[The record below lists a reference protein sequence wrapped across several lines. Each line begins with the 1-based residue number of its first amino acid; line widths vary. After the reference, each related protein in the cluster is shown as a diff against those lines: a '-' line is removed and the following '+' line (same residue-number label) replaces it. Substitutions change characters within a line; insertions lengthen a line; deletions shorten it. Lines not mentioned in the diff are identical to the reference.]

1 MVSYINSGGHFNM
14 SADTNKNMDKNWV
27 ESEIATCSKDSSSS
41 EKDNKKEKEQ
51 KSRGTIIMVLVALLA
66 LLLILLTLIN
76 LPEQYMNFKDTV
88 IWQLTYT
95 EMPEDNESFDNN
107 QIDVNI
113 QYIED
118 NAFSISYRD
127 TFSTEP
133 VYRFGIV
140 DGATMYHIMQ
150 EADKIDVTD
159 YIDRHDSTGGQ
170 TSFRI
175 WNQNFDGTSKYNFMV
190 YDGTT
195 DETRAEV
202 MNFIEYIKK
211 VDKKAGTFVESR

>member
-1 MVSYINSGGHFNM
+1 M
-14 SADTNKNMDKNWV
+14 SVDTNKNMDKNWV
-27 ESEIATCSKDSSSS
+27 ESEIATCSKGSSSS

-66 LLLILLTLIN
+66 ILLILLTLIN

-88 IWQLTYT
+88 IWQMTYT
-95 EMPEDNESFDNN
+95 ELPDDGDETFSSN

-118 NAFSISYRD
+118 NAFSVSYRD
-127 TFSTEP
+127 TFDGADGKSKSI
-133 VYRFGIV
+133 YRFGVV

-150 EADKIDVTD
+150 EANKIDVTN

-195 DETRAEV
+195 DETRAEI
-202 MNFIEYIKK
+202 MDFMEYIEK
-211 VDKKAGTFVESR
+211 VDKKVGTFVESR

>member
-1 MVSYINSGGHFNM
+1 M
-14 SADTNKNMDKNWV
+14 SVDTNKNMDKNWV
-27 ESEIATCSKDSSSS
+27 ESEIATCSKGSSSS

-51 KSRGTIIMVLVALLA
+51 KSRGTVIMVLVALLTI
-66 LLLILLTLIN
+66 LLILLKLIN

-95 EMPEDNESFDNN
+95 ELPDDNDFNSN

-118 NAFSISYRD
+118 NAFSVSYRD
-127 TFSTEP
+127 TFGTEP
-133 VYRFGIV
+133 VYRFGMI

-150 EADKIDVTD
+150 EANKIDVTN

-175 WNQNFDGTSKYNFMV
+175 WNQNFDGTTKYNFMV
-190 YDGTT
+190 YNGTT
-195 DETRAEV
+195 DETRAEI
-202 MNFIEYIKK
+202 MNFMEYIEK
-211 VDKKAGTFVESR
+211 VDKRVGTFQDSNHAVIE

>member
-1 MVSYINSGGHFNM
+1 M
-14 SADTNKNMDKNWV
+14 SVDTNKNMDKNWV
-27 ESEIATCSKDSSSS
+27 ESEIATCSKGSSSS

-66 LLLILLTLIN
+66 ILLILLTLMK
-76 LPEQYMNFKDTV
+76 LPEQYINFKDTV

-95 EMPEDNESFDNN
+95 EMPDDKDFNSN

-118 NAFSISYRD
+118 NAFSVSYRD
-127 TFSTEP
+127 TFADADGNSKGI
-133 VYRFGIV
+133 YRFGII

-159 YIDRHDSTGGQ
+159 YVDRHDSTGGQ
-170 TSFRI
+170 TSFRL
-175 WNQNFDGTSKYNFMV
+175 WNQNFDGTTKYNFMV
-190 YDGTT
+190 YNGTT
-195 DETRAEV
+195 DETRAEI
-202 MNFIEYIKK
+202 MNFMEYIEK
-211 VDKKAGTFVESR
+211 VDKKVGTFQDSKHTVIE

>member
-1 MVSYINSGGHFNM
+1 
-14 SADTNKNMDKNWV
+14 
-27 ESEIATCSKDSSSS
+27 
-41 EKDNKKEKEQ
+41 
-51 KSRGTIIMVLVALLA
+51 MVLVALLA
-66 LLLILLTLIN
+66 ILLILLTLIN

-88 IWQLTYT
+88 IWQMTYT
-95 EMPEDNESFDNN
+95 ELPDDGDETFSSN

-118 NAFSISYRD
+118 NAFSVSYRD
-127 TFSTEP
+127 TFAGADGKSKGI
-133 VYRFGIV
+133 YRFGVV

-150 EADKIDVTD
+150 EANKIDVTN

-175 WNQNFDGTSKYNFMV
+175 WNQDFDGTSKYNFMV

-195 DETRAEV
+195 DETRAEI
-202 MNFIEYIKK
+202 MDFMEYIEK
-211 VDKKAGTFVESR
+211 VDKKVGTFVESR

>member
-1 MVSYINSGGHFNM
+1 M
-14 SADTNKNMDKNWV
+14 SVDTNKNMDKNWV
-27 ESEIATCSKDSSSS
+27 ESEIATCSKGSSSS

-66 LLLILLTLIN
+66 ILLILLTLMK
-76 LPEQYMNFKDTV
+76 LPEQYINFKDTV

-95 EMPEDNESFDNN
+95 EMPDDKDFNSN

-118 NAFSISYRD
+118 NAFSVSYRD
-127 TFSTEP
+127 TFADADGNSKSL
-133 VYRFGIV
+133 YRFGII

-159 YIDRHDSTGGQ
+159 YVDRHDRTGGQ
-170 TSFRI
+170 TSFRL
-175 WNQNFDGTSKYNFMV
+175 WNQNFDGTTKYNFMV
-190 YDGTT
+190 YNGTK
-195 DETRAEV
+195 DETRAEI
-202 MNFIEYIKK
+202 MNFMEYIEK
-211 VDKKAGTFVESR
+211 VDKKVGTFQDSNHAVIE

>member
-1 MVSYINSGGHFNM
+1 M
-14 SADTNKNMDKNWV
+14 SVDTNKNMDKNWV
-27 ESEIATCSKDSSSS
+27 ESEIATCSKGSSSS

-66 LLLILLTLIN
+66 ILLILLTLIN

-88 IWQLTYT
+88 IWQMTYT
-95 EMPEDNESFDNN
+95 ELPDDGDETFSSN

-118 NAFSISYRD
+118 NAFSVSYRD
-127 TFSTEP
+127 TFAGADGKSKGI
-133 VYRFGIV
+133 YRFGVV

-150 EADKIDVTD
+150 EANKIDVTN

-175 WNQNFDGTSKYNFMV
+175 WNQDFDGTSKYNFMV
-190 YDGTT
+190 YDGIT
-195 DETRAEV
+195 DETRAEI
-202 MNFIEYIKK
+202 MDFMEYIEK
-211 VDKKAGTFVESR
+211 VDKKVGTFVESR

>member
-1 MVSYINSGGHFNM
+1 M
-14 SADTNKNMDKNWV
+14 SVDTNKNMDKNWV
-27 ESEIATCSKDSSSS
+27 ESEIATCSKGSSSS

-66 LLLILLTLIN
+66 ILLILLTLIN

-88 IWQLTYT
+88 IWQMTYT
-95 EMPEDNESFDNN
+95 ELPDDGDETFSSN

-118 NAFSISYRD
+118 NAFSVSYRD
-127 TFSTEP
+127 TFAGADGKSKGI
-133 VYRFGIV
+133 YRFGVV

-150 EADKIDVTD
+150 EANKIDVTN

-175 WNQNFDGTSKYNFMV
+175 WNQDFDGTSKYNFMV

-195 DETRAEV
+195 DETRAEI
-202 MNFIEYIKK
+202 MDFMEYIEK
-211 VDKKAGTFVESR
+211 VDKKVGTFVESR

>member
-1 MVSYINSGGHFNM
+1 M
-14 SADTNKNMDKNWV
+14 SVGTNKNMDKNWV
-27 ESEIATCSKDSSSS
+27 ESEIATCSKGSSSS

-51 KSRGTIIMVLVALLA
+51 KSRGTIIMVLVALLVI
-66 LLLILLTLIN
+66 LLILLTLIN

-88 IWQLTYT
+88 IWQMTYT
-95 EMPEDNESFDNN
+95 ELPDDGDETFSSN

-118 NAFSISYRD
+118 NAFSVSYRD
-127 TFSTEP
+127 TFAGADGKSNGI
-133 VYRFGIV
+133 YRFGIV

-150 EADKIDVTD
+150 EANKIDVTD

-195 DETRAEV
+195 DETRAEI
-202 MNFIEYIKK
+202 MDFMEYIEK
-211 VDKKAGTFVESR
+211 VDKKVGTFVESR

>member
-1 MVSYINSGGHFNM
+1 M
-14 SADTNKNMDKNWV
+14 SVDTNKNTDKNWV
-27 ESEIATCSKDSSSS
+27 ESEIATCSKGSSSS

-51 KSRGTIIMVLVALLA
+51 KSRGTIITVLVALLA

-88 IWQLTYT
+88 IWQMTYT
-95 EMPEDNESFDNN
+95 ELPDDGDETFSSN

-118 NAFSISYRD
+118 NAFSVSYRD
-127 TFSTEP
+127 TFAGADGKSKGI
-133 VYRFGIV
+133 YRFGVV

-150 EADKIDVTD
+150 EANKIDVTN

-195 DETRAEV
+195 DETRAEI
-202 MNFIEYIKK
+202 MDFMEYIEK
-211 VDKKAGTFVESR
+211 VDKKVGTFVESR

>member
-1 MVSYINSGGHFNM
+1 M
-14 SADTNKNMDKNWV
+14 SVDTNKNMDKNWV
-27 ESEIATCSKDSSSS
+27 ESEIATCSKGSSSS

-66 LLLILLTLIN
+66 ILLILLTLMK
-76 LPEQYMNFKDTV
+76 LPEQYINFKDTV

-95 EMPEDNESFDNN
+95 EMPDDKDFNSN

-118 NAFSISYRD
+118 NAFSVSYRD
-127 TFSTEP
+127 TFADADGNSKSI
-133 VYRFGIV
+133 YRFGII

-159 YIDRHDSTGGQ
+159 YVDRHDSTGGQ
-170 TSFRI
+170 TSFRL
-175 WNQNFDGTSKYNFMV
+175 WNQNFDGTTKYNFMV
-190 YDGTT
+190 YNGTK
-195 DETRAEV
+195 DETRAEI
-202 MNFIEYIKK
+202 MNFMEYIEK
-211 VDKKAGTFVESR
+211 VDKKVGTFQDSNHAVIE

>member
-1 MVSYINSGGHFNM
+1 M
-14 SADTNKNMDKNWV
+14 SVDTNKNMDKNWV
-27 ESEIATCSKDSSSS
+27 ESEIATCSKGSSSS

-66 LLLILLTLIN
+66 ILLILLTLMK
-76 LPEQYMNFKDTV
+76 LPEQYINFKDTV

-95 EMPEDNESFDNN
+95 EMPDDKDFNSN

-118 NAFSISYRD
+118 NAFSVSYRD
-127 TFSTEP
+127 TFAGADGNSKSI
-133 VYRFGIV
+133 YRFGII

-159 YIDRHDSTGGQ
+159 YVDRHDSTGGQ

-175 WNQNFDGTSKYNFMV
+175 WNQNFDGTTKYNFMV
-190 YDGTT
+190 YNGTK
-195 DETRAEV
+195 DETRAEI
-202 MNFIEYIKK
+202 MNFIEYIEK
-211 VDKKAGTFVESR
+211 VDKKVGTFQDSNHAVIE

>member
-1 MVSYINSGGHFNM
+1 M
-14 SADTNKNMDKNWV
+14 SIDTNKNMDKNWV

-51 KSRGTIIMVLVALLA
+51 KNRGTIIMVLVALLA
-66 LLLILLTLIN
+66 ILLILLTLMK
-76 LPEQYMNFKDTV
+76 LPEQYINFKDTV

-95 EMPEDNESFDNN
+95 EMPDDKDFNSN

-118 NAFSISYRD
+118 NAFSVSYRD
-127 TFSTEP
+127 TFADADGNSKSI
-133 VYRFGIV
+133 YRFGII

-159 YIDRHDSTGGQ
+159 YVDRHDSTGGQ
-170 TSFRI
+170 TSFRL
-175 WNQNFDGTSKYNFMV
+175 WNQNFDGTTKYNFMV
-190 YDGTT
+190 YNGTK
-195 DETRAEV
+195 DETRAEI
-202 MNFIEYIKK
+202 MNFMEYIEK
-211 VDKKAGTFVESR
+211 VDKKVGTFQDSNHAVIE

>member
-1 MVSYINSGGHFNM
+1 M
-14 SADTNKNMDKNWV
+14 SVDTNKNMDKNWV
-27 ESEIATCSKDSSSS
+27 ESEIATCSKGSSSS

-66 LLLILLTLIN
+66 ILLILLTLIN

-88 IWQLTYT
+88 IWQMTYT
-95 EMPEDNESFDNN
+95 ELPDDGDETFSSN

-118 NAFSISYRD
+118 NAFSVSYRD
-127 TFSTEP
+127 TFDGKSM
-133 VYRFGIV
+133 YKFGVV

-150 EADKIDVTD
+150 EANKIDVTN

-175 WNQNFDGTSKYNFMV
+175 WNQDFDGTSKYNFMV

-195 DETRAEV
+195 DETRAEI
-202 MNFIEYIKK
+202 MDFMEYIEK
-211 VDKKAGTFVESR
+211 VDKKVGTFVESR

>member
-1 MVSYINSGGHFNM
+1 M
-14 SADTNKNMDKNWV
+14 SVDTNKNMDKNWV
-27 ESEIATCSKDSSSS
+27 ESEIATCSKGSSSS

-66 LLLILLTLIN
+66 ILLILLTLMK
-76 LPEQYMNFKDTV
+76 LPEQYINFKDTV

-95 EMPEDNESFDNN
+95 EMPDDKDFNSN

-118 NAFSISYRD
+118 NAFSVSYRD
-127 TFSTEP
+127 TFADADGNSKSI
-133 VYRFGIV
+133 YRFGII

-159 YIDRHDSTGGQ
+159 YVDRHDSTGGQ
-170 TSFRI
+170 TSFRL
-175 WNQNFDGTSKYNFMV
+175 WNQNFDGTTKYNFMV
-190 YDGTT
+190 YNGTT
-195 DETRAEV
+195 DETRAEI
-202 MNFIEYIKK
+202 MNFMEYIEK
-211 VDKKAGTFVESR
+211 VDKKVGTFQDSKYTVIE

>member
-1 MVSYINSGGHFNM
+1 M

-195 DETRAEV
+195 DETRAEI

>member
-1 MVSYINSGGHFNM
+1 M
-14 SADTNKNMDKNWV
+14 SVDTNKNMDKNWV
-27 ESEIATCSKDSSSS
+27 ESEIATCSKGSSSS

-66 LLLILLTLIN
+66 ILLILLTLMK
-76 LPEQYMNFKDTV
+76 LPEQYINFKDTV

-95 EMPEDNESFDNN
+95 EMPDDKDFNSN

-118 NAFSISYRD
+118 NAFSVSYRD
-127 TFSTEP
+127 TFADADGNSKDL
-133 VYRFGIV
+133 YRFGII

-159 YIDRHDSTGGQ
+159 YVDRHDSTGGQ

-175 WNQNFDGTSKYNFMV
+175 WNQNFDGTTKYNFMV
-190 YDGTT
+190 YNGTT
-195 DETRAEV
+195 DETRAEI
-202 MNFIEYIKK
+202 MNFIEYIEK
-211 VDKKAGTFVESR
+211 VDKKVGTFQSTNYTVIE

>member
-1 MVSYINSGGHFNM
+1 M
-14 SADTNKNMDKNWV
+14 SVDTNKNMDKNWV
-27 ESEIATCSKDSSSS
+27 ESEIATCSKGSSSS

-66 LLLILLTLIN
+66 ILLILLTLIN

-88 IWQLTYT
+88 IWQMTYT
-95 EMPEDNESFDNN
+95 ELPDDGDETFSSN

-118 NAFSISYRD
+118 NAFSVSYRD
-127 TFSTEP
+127 TFAGADGKSKGI
-133 VYRFGIV
+133 YRFGVV

-150 EADKIDVTD
+150 EANKIDVTN

-195 DETRAEV
+195 DETRAEI
-202 MNFIEYIKK
+202 MDFMEYIEK
-211 VDKKAGTFVESR
+211 VDKKVGTFVESR

>member
-1 MVSYINSGGHFNM
+1 M

-195 DETRAEV
+195 DETRAEI
-202 MNFIEYIKK
+202 MNFIEYIKR

>member
-1 MVSYINSGGHFNM
+1 M
-14 SADTNKNMDKNWV
+14 SVDTNKNMDKNWV
-27 ESEIATCSKDSSSS
+27 ESEIATCSKGSGSS

-66 LLLILLTLIN
+66 ILLILLTLMK
-76 LPEQYMNFKDTV
+76 LPEQYINFKDTV

-95 EMPEDNESFDNN
+95 EMPDDNDFNSN

-118 NAFSISYRD
+118 NAFSVTYRD
-127 TFSTEP
+127 TFADADGNSKGI
-133 VYRFGIV
+133 YRFGII

-159 YIDRHDSTGGQ
+159 YVDRHDSTGGQ

-175 WNQNFDGTSKYNFMV
+175 WNQNFDGTTKYNFMV
-190 YDGTT
+190 YNGTT
-195 DETRAEV
+195 DETRAEI
-202 MNFIEYIKK
+202 MNFMEYIEK
-211 VDKKAGTFVESR
+211 VDKKVGTFQDSNHAVIE

>member
-1 MVSYINSGGHFNM
+1 M
-14 SADTNKNMDKNWV
+14 SIDTNKNMDKNWV
-27 ESEIATCSKDSSSS
+27 ESEIATCSKGSSSS

-66 LLLILLTLIN
+66 ILLILLTLMK
-76 LPEQYMNFKDTV
+76 LPEQYINFKDTV

-95 EMPEDNESFDNN
+95 EMPDDKDFNSN

-118 NAFSISYRD
+118 NAFSVSYRD
-127 TFSTEP
+127 TFGTEP
-133 VYRFGIV
+133 VYRFGII

-159 YIDRHDSTGGQ
+159 YVDRHDSTGGQ
-170 TSFRI
+170 TSFRL
-175 WNQNFDGTSKYNFMV
+175 WNQNFDGTTKYNFMV
-190 YDGTT
+190 YNGTT
-195 DETRAEV
+195 DETRAEI
-202 MNFIEYIKK
+202 MNFMEYIEK
-211 VDKKAGTFVESR
+211 VDKRVGTFQDSNHAVIE